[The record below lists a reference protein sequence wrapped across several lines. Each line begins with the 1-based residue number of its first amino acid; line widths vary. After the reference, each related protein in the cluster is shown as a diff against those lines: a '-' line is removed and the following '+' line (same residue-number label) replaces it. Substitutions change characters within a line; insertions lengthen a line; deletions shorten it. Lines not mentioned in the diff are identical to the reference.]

1 MLFRRKKNKELT
13 PVRADGDSSK
23 EPALA
28 TEEQDLATGLQ
39 QEEVQEDPKAIVKA
53 SSSVALEKYQ
63 EEAGLK
69 PETTKSVAETISEGL
84 KDEEKGQRAG
94 PSGASVLEGREQE
107 LAEKPTEEIAEGYSS
122 EEEILKALA
131 EQTGMPFVEI
141 DDFQVPEDILNL
153 VDVNLCRT
161 YKVFPLKWEDDG
173 ALLVAMSDP
182 LNVRILDD
190 LNIFLQ
196 KSVRGAIAPVED
208 IVEAIDEYYGIQGE
222 SVDDVLEKLQEE
234 EMNLE
239 EEDEDFGDLERI
251 ANEAPII
258 KLVSLLLLQAIK
270 DRASDLHLE
279 PFENSFRI
287 RYRVDGTLHETM
299 PPPRHLQT
307 AIVSRLK
314 VMAQMNIAERRLPQD
329 GRIPLSMADREIDL
343 RVSSLPTV
351 NGESIVMRILDKT
364 MMKMG
369 LEQIGLL
376 EDTLDVFEDLIKN
389 PNGIILVTGPT
400 GCGKTT
406 TLYAALDR
414 IYNPTLKIITTEN
427 PVEYQLDGV
436 VQVNINASVGLT
448 FASCLRSILRQD
460 PDVIM
465 VGEIRDLETAQIAI
479 ESALTGHLV
488 LSTLHTNDAPSAVT
502 RLVDMDVEPFL
513 VTSSVIGVVAQ
524 RLVRTICSNCKEKY
538 QPKEELF
545 LEMEKSP
552 EDVKGLS
559 FYRGRGCVECN
570 YSGYRG
576 RIGIFELFRMSEKIY
591 DLVLKKEPSSA
602 IRRQAR
608 AEGMRTLRED
618 GWEKITMGL
627 TTLEEV
633 VRGTL

>member
-1 MLFRRKKNKELT
+1 MAKSRWPVIDTHFHIGVNVITSFTDEYLIEFLDKYKIDIQMLFQVNEGFAHETPAWNPYIGNDYIAKIQKEYPDRVIGLAT
-13 PVRADGDSSK
+13 VNPWYQSPKAYAYPMSMRGKSWTKTNRS
-23 EPALA
+23 PAL
-28 TEEQDLATGLQ
+28 
-39 QEEVQEDPKAIVKA
+39 EEVERAMGE
-53 SSSVALEKYQ
+53 LGLN
-63 EEAGLK
+63 GLK
-69 PETTKSVAETISEGL
+69 MHP
-84 KDEEKGQRAG
+84 
-94 PSGASVLEGREQE
+94 LEHNY
-107 LAEKPTEEIAEGYSS
+107 AFNNSYVI
-122 EEEILKALA
+122 
-131 EQTGMPFVEI
+131 
-141 DDFQVPEDILNL
+141 
-153 VDVNLCRT
+153 
-161 YKVFPLKWEDDG
+161 FP
-173 ALLVAMSDP
+173 
-182 LNVRILDD
+182 
-190 LNIFLQ
+190 
-196 KSVRGAIAPVED
+196 
-208 IVEAIDEYYGIQGE
+208 
-222 SVDDVLEKLQEE
+222 VLEKLQEE